1 MINKLTGESVS
12 KETLETIEHLMRGK
26 NVNME
31 TIDNLKEIKE
41 GYSHLSQGDSTHLL
55 KNREKIQNEVL
66 NRLQNQGSAVTKSDG
81 TVSFNGDII
90 CEKRLDIV
98 IGLPAAGKSSALAN
112 PISELCQSRIIDN
125 DDAKKELPEYDN
137 GWGAGVVHEESQQI
151 SQMQFDKSLNKGEN
165 IVYPKVGGNL
175 KKLTATIEEAKRQ
188 GYKVYVHFNDLNQN
202 KALGRMM
209 KRFLE
214 TGRFINPKLITR
226 YGNSIENTYQALKN
240 SSLIDGFSKWSNDV
254 PLGHRPKLIECSN
267 SCKKMCNALKPSILE
282 QLEKFKAI
290 CSALIEKIMEVKEVL
305 RKNPKLSA
313 EYVKARDELRQ
324 EKKGKEIVKG
334 ENKQKHNKPKK

>member
-1 MINKLTGESVS
+1 
-12 KETLETIEHLMRGK
+12 
-26 NVNME
+26 
-31 TIDNLKEIKE
+31 
-41 GYSHLSQGDSTHLL
+41 
-55 KNREKIQNEVL
+55 
-66 NRLQNQGSAVTKSDG
+66 
-81 TVSFNGDII
+81 
-90 CEKRLDIV
+90 
-98 IGLPAAGKSSALAN
+98 
-112 PISELCQSRIIDN
+112 
-125 DDAKKELPEYDN
+125 
-137 GWGAGVVHEESQQI
+137 
-151 SQMQFDKSLNKGEN
+151 
-165 IVYPKVGGNL
+165 
-175 KKLTATIEEAKRQ
+175 
-188 GYKVYVHFNDLNQN
+188 
-202 KALGRMM
+202 M